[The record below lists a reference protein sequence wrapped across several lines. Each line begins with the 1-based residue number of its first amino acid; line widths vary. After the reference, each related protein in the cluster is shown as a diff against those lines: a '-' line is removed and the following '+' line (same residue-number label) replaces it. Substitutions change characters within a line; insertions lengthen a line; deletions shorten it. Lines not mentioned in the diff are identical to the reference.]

1 MIRKLL
7 AAALC
12 VAAVSANAERVRV
25 VVAIDEP
32 RFSIA
37 TTAERRDGVIRSLHD
52 AAAVETWGE
61 DGRVFAAEIDS
72 SQLEALR
79 ADYRVRA
86 ITADDGGRGALMQ
99 SIAIVGADRV
109 HELGYDGSGV
119 TVAVIDTG
127 IDTANLD
134 FEGRIVEQR
143 CWCDNLDGTGCCP
156 NGATYQAGP
165 GAAQD
170 DHGHGTHVAGIL
182 AGGGASAPKGVAP
195 RAKIVAIKVMD
206 AENRFRSFTQIYH
219 ALEWIA
225 KSRPDVKVINMSLG
239 SHSIFSNNACEASAV
254 ALGMK
259 ELIANLRA
267 RGVLITASS
276 GNEGSITGA
285 TFPACMTDVLGVGAT
300 YDSTDPASRPCVTQF
315 ALADQVTCFTNSG
328 DAIDIVAPGADIVA
342 SRRGGGWVM
351 YIGTSMAAPH
361 VAGALALMQQVSDGI
376 HSADTLEQILKQSG
390 RLAVDPRDW
399 RFYPRL
405 DVAAAVEMT
414 PRTVPPARRRAVG
427 RR

>member
-1 MIRKLL
+1 MIRRLL

-12 VAAVSANAERVRV
+12 VAAVSAHAERVRV
-25 VVAIDEP
+25 IVAVDDA
-32 RFSIA
+32 RYSIA
-37 TTAERRDGVIRSLHD
+37 GTTALRGDIIRSLHD
-52 AAAVETWGE
+52 AGAIEPWG
-61 DGRVFAAEIDS
+61 DGGHAFAIEIDS
-72 SQLEALR
+72 SQLDELR
-79 ADYRVRA
+79 RDPRVRA
-86 ITADDGGRGALMQ
+86 IDIDDGGRGALMQ
-99 SIAIVGADRV
+99 SLIVIGADRV
-109 HELGYDGSGV
+109 HDLGYDGRGV

-127 IDTANLD
+127 IDTANVD
-134 FEGRIVEQR
+134 FAGRIVEQR

-156 NGATYQAGP
+156 NGATFQAGA

-195 RAKIVAIKVMD
+195 RANIVAIKAMD
-206 AENRFRSFTQIYH
+206 RENRFRSFTQVYR

-225 KSRPDVKVINMSLG
+225 RARPDVKVINMSMG
-239 SHSIFSNNACEASAV
+239 SHSIFSNRACEASAV

-259 ELIANLRA
+259 EVIAQLRA

-276 GNEGSITGA
+276 GNEGSLDGA

-300 YDSTDPASRPCVTQF
+300 YDSSDPTTRPCATQF

-351 YIGTSMAAPH
+351 YVGTSMAAPH

-390 RLAVDPRDW
+390 RLAIDTRDW

-414 PRTVPPARRRAVG
+414 PQTVPPARRRSVG